1 MTKSAYI
8 HIPFCKSK
16 CKYCSFISYT
26 KPDMITGYIYALLKD
41 ISDNY
46 RGEELRT
53 LYFGGGTPSLVPAE
67 LLGKVISKFKFQN
80 EYELTVEVN
89 PDDCTPEYLQ
99 ALIKQGVN
107 RLSIGSQTFDDNIL
121 KLIGRRHN
129 SSDIIRTVEFAKNA
143 GFENISVDLIYG
155 LPTQTLEGLRQDLDK
170 FLSLEIQH
178 ISTYGLKIEAD
189 SYWGKIYDKE
199 LNALKIPDYPLP
211 NLQIFA
217 EAQIVNSPSPPSA
230 DAFRRGV
237 CPLPNDDTQ
246 ADMYEGVNE
255 ILERNGFY
263 RYEVSNFAKKGY
275 ESKHNL
281 NYWNNNEYYG
291 FGAAA
296 HGYVDGVRFYNYSE
310 LEKYMA
316 APSTHEYGKTLTE
329 DEKLEEEIFLGF
341 RKREGVNVNKI
352 KEKFGI
358 DFENKYRNILEKYSG
373 FIEKTPAGF
382 TLNLKG
388 VLISN
393 IILADF
399 IE

>member
-189 SYWGKIYDKE
+189 SYWGKYYNKADNRLVVPNSDRIY
-199 LNALKIPDYPLP
+199 LPPD
-211 NLQIFA
+211 
-217 EAQIVNSPSPPSA
+217 
-230 DAFRRGV
+230 
-237 CPLPNDDTQ
+237 DDTQ

-316 APSTHEYGKTLTE
+316 ALSTHEYGKTLTE

-358 DFENKYRNILEKYSG
+358 DFENKYKAILEKYSD
-373 FIEKTPAGF
+373 FIEKTPAGYA
-382 TLNLKG
+382 LNLKG
-388 VLISN
+388 VLVSN
-393 IILADF
+393 MILADF

>member
-189 SYWGKIYDKE
+189 SYWGKYYNKADNRLVVPNSDRIY
-199 LNALKIPDYPLP
+199 LPPD
-211 NLQIFA
+211 
-217 EAQIVNSPSPPSA
+217 
-230 DAFRRGV
+230 
-237 CPLPNDDTQ
+237 DDTQ

-263 RYEVSNFAKKGY
+263 RYEVSNFAKKWY

-358 DFENKYRNILEKYSG
+358 DFENKYKAILEKYSD
-373 FIEKTPAGF
+373 FIEKTPAGYA
-382 TLNLKG
+382 LNLKG
-388 VLISN
+388 VLVSN
-393 IILADF
+393 MILADF

>member
-16 CKYCSFISYT
+16 CKYCSFVSYT

-178 ISTYGLKIEAD
+178 ISTYGLKIEEE
-189 SYWGKIYDKE
+189 SYWGKYYNKADNKLIVPNSDLIY
-199 LNALKIPDYPLP
+199 LPPD
-211 NLQIFA
+211 
-217 EAQIVNSPSPPSA
+217 
-230 DAFRRGV
+230 
-237 CPLPNDDTQ
+237 DDTQ

-255 ILERNGFY
+255 ILEQNGFY

-281 NYWNNNEYYG
+281 NYWNNDEYYG

-296 HGYVDGVRFYNYSE
+296 HGYADGVRFYNYSE

-316 APSTHEYGKTLTE
+316 TPSTHQYGKTLTE

>member
-1 MTKSAYI
+1 MTRSAYI

-16 CKYCSFISYT
+16 CKYCSFVSYT

-46 RGEELRT
+46 KGEELRT

-189 SYWGKIYDKE
+189 SYWGKYYNKADNRLVVPNSDRIY
-199 LNALKIPDYPLP
+199 LPPD
-211 NLQIFA
+211 
-217 EAQIVNSPSPPSA
+217 
-230 DAFRRGV
+230 
-237 CPLPNDDTQ
+237 DDTQ

-316 APSTHEYGKTLTE
+316 ALSTHEYGKTLTE

-341 RKREGVNVNKI
+341 RKREGVYVNKI

-358 DFENKYRNILEKYSG
+358 DFENKYKAILEKYSD
-373 FIEKTPAGF
+373 FIEKTPAGYA
-382 TLNLKG
+382 LNLKG
-388 VLISN
+388 VLVSN
-393 IILADF
+393 MILADF

>member
-46 RGEELRT
+46 RGEELKT

-189 SYWGKIYDKE
+189 SYWGKYYNKADNRLVVPNSDRIY
-199 LNALKIPDYPLP
+199 LPPD
-211 NLQIFA
+211 
-217 EAQIVNSPSPPSA
+217 
-230 DAFRRGV
+230 
-237 CPLPNDDTQ
+237 DDTQ

-263 RYEVSNFAKKGY
+263 RYEVSNFAKKWY

-358 DFENKYRNILEKYSG
+358 DFENKYKAILEKYSD
-373 FIEKTPAGF
+373 FIEKTPAGYA
-382 TLNLKG
+382 LNLKG
-388 VLISN
+388 VLVSN
-393 IILADF
+393 MILADF

>member
-16 CKYCSFISYT
+16 CKYCSFVSYT
-26 KPDMITGYIYALLKD
+26 KPDMITEYIYALLKD

-46 RGEELRT
+46 RGEELKT

-189 SYWGKIYDKE
+189 SYWGKYYNKADNRLVVPNSDRIY
-199 LNALKIPDYPLP
+199 LPPD
-211 NLQIFA
+211 
-217 EAQIVNSPSPPSA
+217 
-230 DAFRRGV
+230 
-237 CPLPNDDTQ
+237 DDTQ

-358 DFENKYRNILEKYSG
+358 DFENKYKAILEKYSD
-373 FIEKTPAGF
+373 FIEKTPAGYA
-382 TLNLKG
+382 LNLKG
-388 VLISN
+388 VLVSN
-393 IILADF
+393 MILADF

>member
-46 RGEELRT
+46 RSEELKT

-189 SYWGKIYDKE
+189 SYWGKYYNKADNRLVVPNSDRIY
-199 LNALKIPDYPLP
+199 LPPD
-211 NLQIFA
+211 
-217 EAQIVNSPSPPSA
+217 
-230 DAFRRGV
+230 
-237 CPLPNDDTQ
+237 DDTQ

-316 APSTHEYGKTLTE
+316 TPSTHEYGKTLTE

-358 DFENKYRNILEKYSG
+358 DFENKYKAILEKYSD
-373 FIEKTPAGF
+373 FIEKTPAGYA
-382 TLNLKG
+382 LNLKG
-388 VLISN
+388 VLVSN
-393 IILADF
+393 MILADF

>member
-1 MTKSAYI
+1 MTTSAYI

-16 CKYCSFISYT
+16 CKYCSFVSYT
-26 KPDMITGYIYALLKD
+26 KPDLITGYIFALLKD

-46 RGEELRT
+46 KKEDLKT
-53 LYFGGGTPSLVPAE
+53 LYFGGGTPSLIPAE
-67 LLGKVISKFKFQN
+67 LLDKVIKKFNFQKD
-80 EYELTVEVN
+80 YELTVEVN

-99 ALIKQGVN
+99 TLIKLGVN

-129 SSDIIRTVEFAKNA
+129 SNDIVKTVEFAKTA
-143 GFENISVDLIYG
+143 GFDNISVDLIYG
-155 LPTQTLEGLRQDLDK
+155 LPTQTIDGLKRDLEQFLKLD
-170 FLSLEIQH
+170 IRH
-178 ISTYGLKIEAD
+178 ISTYGLKIEEE
-189 SYWGKIYDKE
+189 SFWGKFYNKE
-199 LNALKIPDYPLP
+199 TNRLVIPDTNRIYLP
-211 NLQIFA
+211 
-217 EAQIVNSPSPPSA
+217 P
-230 DAFRRGV
+230 D
-237 CPLPNDDTQ
+237 DDTQ
-246 ADMYEGVNE
+246 ADMYERVNDV
-255 ILERNGFY
+255 LEHNGFY

-281 NYWNNNEYYG
+281 NYWDNNEYYG

-316 APSTHEYGKTLTE
+316 NPSTHEYGKTLTE

-352 KEKFGI
+352 NEKFGI
-358 DFENKYRNILEKYSG
+358 DFENKYKVILEKYSD
-373 FIEKTPAGF
+373 FINETPAGY

-388 VLISN
+388 ILISN
-393 IILADF
+393 IILAEF
-399 IE
+399 IN

>member
-189 SYWGKIYDKE
+189 SYWGKYYNKADNRLVVPNSDRIY
-199 LNALKIPDYPLP
+199 LPPD
-211 NLQIFA
+211 
-217 EAQIVNSPSPPSA
+217 
-230 DAFRRGV
+230 
-237 CPLPNDDTQ
+237 DDTQ

-263 RYEVSNFAKKGY
+263 RYEVSNFAKKEY

-358 DFENKYRNILEKYSG
+358 DFENKYKAILEKYSD
-373 FIEKTPAGF
+373 FIEKTPAGYA
-382 TLNLKG
+382 LNLKG
-388 VLISN
+388 VLVSN
-393 IILADF
+393 MILADF